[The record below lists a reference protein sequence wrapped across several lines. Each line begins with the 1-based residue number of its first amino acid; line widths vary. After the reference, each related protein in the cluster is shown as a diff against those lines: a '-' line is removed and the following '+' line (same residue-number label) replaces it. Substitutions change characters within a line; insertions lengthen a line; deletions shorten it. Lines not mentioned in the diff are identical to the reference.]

1 MQKHILIVED
11 EPAIR
16 DMLAYALRK
25 GDYAPLLAADAREAQ
40 ERIAERVPDLILLDW
55 MLPGTSGLELARR
68 WRRDAL
74 TRDIPII
81 MLTARG
87 E

>member
-25 GDYAPLLAADAREAQ
+25 GDYAPLLAGMR
-40 ERIAERVPDLILLDW
+40 
-55 MLPGTSGLELARR
+55 ARR
-68 WRRDAL
+68 RSGSPSACP
-74 TRDIPII
+74 T
-81 MLTARG
+81 
-87 E
+87 